1 MYAIGIKKIINIRVQ
16 SWFSLHMSNYH
27 FSVINGQGS
36 HLLILFSLGVSPS
49 NKKKKNTK
57 NPLQFIRTAWRV
69 QMHKNQH
76 RNSRKCTDM
85 TLISKVFIQPPT
97 PSQSNNII
105 TYAHKSRRRER
116 DKHDKVTFF
125 SSPHTPPSRLLSL
138 WVFSGCTSS
147 RLFYDISTF
156 SIIPRGY
163 SGS

>member
-1 MYAIGIKKIINIRVQ
+1 MQ

-27 FSVINGQGS
+27 FWVINRQGS
-36 HLLILFSLGVSPS
+36 HLRILFSSGVSPS
-49 NKKKKNTK
+49 NKEKEKTKTNKKPKK
-57 NPLQFIRTAWRV
+57 PLQFLRSGWRV

-97 PSQSNNII
+97 SSQSNNII
-105 TYAHKSRRRER
+105 TYTYKSRRRER

-125 SSPHTPPSRLLSL
+125 SSPHTRPSRLLSL

-147 RLFYDISTF
+147 RLFSDIATF